1 MPLLRLDDVSGPG
14 VHEMNFEDLFRIS
27 GVDQMDNDAPWDA
40 FDPLSAA
47 DIGFIGIP
55 GLGDLPEELM
65 FPDFPAPTTEAG
77 VIASSATAAVNSN
90 ISHMIKAALCSAG
103 LSVADETFDTAFGN
117 VCVKFVDYAVH
128 SSARELTRDVVREIH
143 RICVY

>member
-1 MPLLRLDDVSGPG
+1 
-14 VHEMNFEDLFRIS
+14 MNLEDLFRIS
-27 GVDQMDNDAPWDA
+27 GVDQMDDDAPWDA

-55 GLGDLPEELM
+55 GLDDLPEELM

-117 VCVKFVDYAVH
+117 VCVKFIDYAVH